1 MTKFWSLV
9 AQFFVLPLISV
20 AIVLVLTLVVTR
32 AIAQHNVAQKI
43 AIKSDQGI
51 DSLEK
56 ILIGGVEQWVQ
67 IRGWNRNNPLLIF
80 LHGGPGFPQMP
91 FAHLNAELERRFTV
105 VQWDQQG
112 AGKSYSSSIPP
123 NAMTV
128 EQFVADA
135 HDLVEILLKRFGT
148 SKCYLVAHSWGS
160 LFGAQ
165 VAARYPE
172 LFYAY
177 VGIGQ
182 TSDLGQTAQVL
193 YDFALNSARA
203 DGNKQAIDQLE
214 RIGRPPHSF
223 ADHRYMERWTTY
235 YSEREHPS
243 VSRTYMTRLALESP
257 AYSWADLIKIPFGVR
272 YSFQRLWKEI
282 FYETS
287 LLKQAP
293 RIDVPVYFFL
303 GRHDKVVTTEIA
315 QQYFDALEAPRG
327 KQIIWFEQSGH
338 WPHFE
343 EPLKYQ
349 EQLLAI
355 LRQPESATQ

>member
-67 IRGWNRNNPLLIF
+67 IR
-80 LHGGPGFPQMP
+80 
-91 FAHLNAELERRFTV
+91 A
-105 VQWDQQG
+105 
-112 AGKSYSSSIPP
+112 
-123 NAMTV
+123 
-128 EQFVADA
+128 
-135 HDLVEILLKRFGT
+135 
-148 SKCYLVAHSWGS
+148 
-160 LFGAQ
+160 
-165 VAARYPE
+165 
-172 LFYAY
+172 
-177 VGIGQ
+177 
-182 TSDLGQTAQVL
+182 
-193 YDFALNSARA
+193 
-203 DGNKQAIDQLE
+203 
-214 RIGRPPHSF
+214 
-223 ADHRYMERWTTY
+223 
-235 YSEREHPS
+235 
-243 VSRTYMTRLALESP
+243 
-257 AYSWADLIKIPFGVR
+257 
-272 YSFQRLWKEI
+272 
-282 FYETS
+282 
-287 LLKQAP
+287 
-293 RIDVPVYFFL
+293 VYFFL
-303 GRHDKVVTTEIA
+303 GRHDKVVTTEVA
-315 QQYFDALEAPRG
+315 QQYFDALDAPRG